1 MISLKMEEQLVN
13 CQNPRDFNN
22 ISRTYKVIKCTFDNL
37 DEDAKAELH
46 KKALELAQQ
55 VHPGRA
61 NDSVNDR
68 TKETLIRDA
77 IGGMLAE
84 LGWLQYINSTYG
96 EIANLTDF
104 ISASGQIDIQL
115 NKGEKIE
122 VRSSFPRN
130 GLRFAI
136 CHDRHNFKNIGRYDN
151 LYKPSEVPK
160 DFFAS
165 VLFETYKLNLLISNE
180 IVFYLIG
187 GSTKEMMKDDSIA
200 YNDSLVADDDIAQV
214 ETQYRLIKL
223 KNALDIDGFNH
234 YMQQCGY

>member
-1 MISLKMEEQLVN
+1 MISLKMEEQLVD
-13 CQNPRDFNN
+13 CQNPVDHRN
-22 ISRTYKVIKCTFDNL
+22 IRRTYKVIKCTFNNL
-37 DEDAKAELH
+37 DEVAKQELH
-46 KKALELAQQ
+46 QKAFELAKK

-61 NDSVNDR
+61 NDSANGR
-68 TKETLIRDA
+68 GKETLIRDA
-77 IGGMLAE
+77 IGGILAE

-96 EIANLTDF
+96 QIASLTDF

-136 CHDRHNFKNIGRYDN
+136 CHNQHNFKNIGRYDN

-165 VLFETYKLNLLISNE
+165 VLFETSKLKLLTDNN
-180 IVFYLIG
+180 IVFYLVG
-187 GSTKEMMKDDSIA
+187 GSTKEMMLDDSIA
-200 YNDSLVADDDIAQV
+200 YNDSLVAEDDIAQV
-214 ETQYRLIKL
+214 ETKYRLIKL
-223 KNALDIDGFNH
+223 KDALDIDGFNN
-234 YMQQCGY
+234 YMRKRGY